1 MTPQTFSNAMVAT
14 VGAYAEVVAEQ
25 ARVIEQMQAAL
36 RQPRPTTPRPAPG
49 SPAEAVIEQVR
60 VLVRQSAPEDV
71 AAHIVKLAGALA
83 AFDRA
88 GET

>member
-1 MTPQTFSNAMVAT
+1 
-14 VGAYAEVVAEQ
+14 
-25 ARVIEQMQAAL
+25 
-36 RQPRPTTPRPAPG
+36 
-49 SPAEAVIEQVR
+49 VIEQVR